1 MLHQKL
7 ECIEV
12 ISIKE
17 PIQHLDAYGN
27 MIIVVTNSHELK
39 VTKTITVLLIVIEMI
54 IVMKAILCNASC
66 TLYSGHT

>member
-39 VTKTITVLLIVIEMI
+39 VTKTITVVLVVIEMI
-54 IVMKAILCNASC
+54 IVMKVILCNASC